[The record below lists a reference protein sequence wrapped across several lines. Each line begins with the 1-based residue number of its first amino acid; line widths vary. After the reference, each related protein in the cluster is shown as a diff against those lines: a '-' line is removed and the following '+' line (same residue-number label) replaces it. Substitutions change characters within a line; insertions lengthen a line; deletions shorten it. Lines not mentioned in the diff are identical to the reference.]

1 MVIGI
6 PSQRSIGRGLNLIT
20 YLYLV
25 PKLITIITITITLPF
40 MFDFFAWT
48 GTSPFFTLHS
58 TDWFTFPGTKFPCF
72 CSEFTPNV
80 FCPIAGCVYTYHIRA
95 GSYFNSWK
103 CFSLPRTGSSS
114 SSSIWQTTN
123 SFFPLLLIPVHKVP
137 AASLPTKII
146 ACWEFITLKT
156 FAKKE
161 ISSHVL
167 VRLACQCVN
176 WTQITL
182 LSRRG
187 VMADNPSEPFRA

>member
-1 MVIGI
+1 LISWLGHGLHHFLRYFQQIGLHFPLQNFLVFVVNS
-6 PSQRSIGRGLNLIT
+6 PSMFFC
-20 YLYLV
+20 
-25 PKLITIITITITLPF
+25 TIA
-40 MFDFFAWT
+40 D
-48 GTSPFFTLHS
+48 
-58 TDWFTFPGTKFPCF
+58 
-72 CSEFTPNV
+72 
-80 FCPIAGCVYTYHIRA
+80 CVYTYYVLA

-123 SFFPLLLIPVHKVP
+123 SFFPPLLILVHKVP

-146 ACWEFITLKT
+146 ACCKFITLKT

-176 WTQITL
+176 
-182 LSRRG
+182 
-187 VMADNPSEPFRA
+187 